1 MHRFGR
7 ERSAPAMRPLHSPP
21 IRPGGPARRTEL
33 LAALLTIWRWGRV
46 ADDIKPGI
54 RLGSFADAETID
66 DAASGVPLVLPRD
79 ALALIP

>member
-1 MHRFGR
+1 M
-7 ERSAPAMRPLHSPP
+7 
-21 IRPGGPARRTEL
+21 
-33 LAALLTIWRWGRV
+33 

-54 RLGSFADAETID
+54 RLGSFADAEIID